1 MEPIYK
7 INIRSTLNG
16 MSLGSVFAFPKDKY
30 RSTSIRSLASVLK
43 EQEGKSFSISIKK
56 EPGKITVTRIS

>member
-16 MSLGSVFAFPKDKY
+16 MSPGSVFAFPKDKY
-30 RSTSIRSLASVLK
+30 RSTSIRSFK